1 MHVLNGPPPPPHRS
15 PPAQGQCWFEFN
27 DTHVSPIM
35 AKQMEKM
42 YQGKQSAYM
51 LFYRKKD
58 MQRPPQG
65 GDCCGLNIIIFPF
78 ILLHSVR
85 QQIVWCS

>member
-1 MHVLNGPPPPPHRS
+1 MCQTFSTGQVMYLTACPTSPRS

-51 LFYRKKD
+51 LSTGRRTCRDQLKV
-58 MQRPPQG
+58 G
-65 GDCCGLNIIIFPF
+65 TAVVCI
-78 ILLHSVR
+78 
-85 QQIVWCS
+85 